1 MKASVSRA
9 LAVSLALGAVV
20 AAYGIAARAR
30 NTAAPAPLRE
40 MPAIR
45 AFHSVVAAIRRDP
58 FSGAPNHPHP
68 AASPMHGLNLD
79 DFADFVA
86 LAGSSEPPPAETEFV
101 LKATIVGAAPV
112 AYLASGTAM
121 RIVRVGDMVGG
132 RKVDS
137 IDARGIELSG
147 SMRLELAASATP
159 HLTSAPRRASRP
171 PFNAARVR
179 DFAASSTSASS
190 APSLA
195 GSEPPT
201 TPGPPPTIRP
211 GAYPLGSRPSSDPS
225 APTALP
231 YPYPYPPK

>member
-1 MKASVSRA
+1 MRASVSRA
-9 LAVSLALGAVV
+9 LAFSLACAAVV

-45 AFHSVVAAIRRDP
+45 PFHSVVAAIRRDP
-58 FSGAPNHPHP
+58 FAGAPSHPHP
-68 AASPMHGLNLD
+68 APSPTHGLSLD
-79 DFADFVA
+79 EFSDFVA
-86 LAGSSEPPPAETEFV
+86 LAGSSEPAPPETEFV

-112 AYLASGTAM
+112 AYLASGMTM

-132 RKVDS
+132 RKVES
-137 IDARGIELSG
+137 IDARGIQLSG
-147 SMRLELAASATP
+147 SMRLELATSATP
-159 HLTSAPRRASRP
+159 RLTSAPRRASRS
-171 PFNAARVR
+171 PFSAARVR
-179 DFAASSTSASS
+179 DFAASSTSAPS
-190 APSLA
+190 APSFP
-195 GSEPPT
+195 GSAPPT